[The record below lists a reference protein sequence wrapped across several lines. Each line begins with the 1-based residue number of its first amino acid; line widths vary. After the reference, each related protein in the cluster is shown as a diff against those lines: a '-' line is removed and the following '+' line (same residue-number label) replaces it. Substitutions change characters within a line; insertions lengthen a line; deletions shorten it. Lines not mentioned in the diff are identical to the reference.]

1 MKNAIGVLLGYAVFS
16 IIGVPLAIAG
26 RITGSEMLRGA
37 WSRSAMSFGYAFA
50 GDAPAPMQPAL
61 KIGGAAFV
69 QLQKGDDYQP
79 SEACKQALI
88 RDHLVNVYLHHDRI
102 ERVLKVPVNPLPW
115 QRAREG
121 TAFSRV
127 VLRPL
132 KADFLRKQGMEFT
145 LDSAIAL
152 TRQEIEGGRIDKA
165 LAREEAVREE
175 RRASSHQL
183 FADPHADEAR
193 APSGAGLVPNEAQ
206 AGRVVKSATGE
217 VTFAGK
223 NTVYPKGRNPYDTF
237 SVVIAEDGGQQVTF
251 SGVDLKEKFESGAFS
266 LGQRIE
272 LLQRRVEFESEL
284 GGTTRTQTKNVY
296 DVKVVA

>member
-26 RITGSEMLRGA
+26 RITGSDMLRGA

-50 GDAPAPMQPAL
+50 GEAMAPMQPVLRLA
-61 KIGGAAFV
+61 GAAFV
-69 QLQKGDDYQP
+69 KLQKGDDYQP

-132 KADFLRKQGMEFT
+132 SADYLRKQGLDFT

-152 TRQEIEGGRIDKA
+152 TRQEVESGRIDKA

-183 FADPHADEAR
+183 FADPQVDEPK
-193 APSGAGLVPNEAQ
+193 APSDVGHVRDEHQ
-206 AGRVVKSATGE
+206 VGRVVKSAIGS

-251 SGVDLKEKFESGAFS
+251 SGVDLKEKYEAGAFS

-272 LLQRRVEFESEL
+272 LIQRRVEFESEL

-296 DVKVVA
+296 DVKVVS